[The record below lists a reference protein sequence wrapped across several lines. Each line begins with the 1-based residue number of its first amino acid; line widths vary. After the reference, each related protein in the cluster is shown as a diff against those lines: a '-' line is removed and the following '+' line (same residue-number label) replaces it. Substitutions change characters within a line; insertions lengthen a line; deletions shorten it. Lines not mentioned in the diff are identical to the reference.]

1 MSTGTGPDVINMSS
15 GNSQISVYMES
26 GIVAPI
32 IPEVFGFSSQ
42 EELKDAWLSGA
53 FDAVTKD
60 GVIYGVPSEYNTTAL
75 LINKRHF
82 EEAGLDPN
90 NPPKSW
96 QEVLEYGEK
105 LAIRDKNG
113 EIIRRGFDFLYAP
126 NFFWVCFG
134 NLLAQYGG
142 SYLNEDHTECTLNSP
157 EAVQALQFWYDLVYK
172 DKIAGPHL
180 SMMDSTN
187 IMTDFIMETVSM
199 SLVFPWSVELL
210 RDTPVWED
218 AVIVPLP
225 QLDPENPVNLAWA
238 YYWMV
243 NKDAAD
249 VKAAWKLVS
258 FLASHPARWLSDVGF
273 IQPRKGWSD
282 SPEAQAFPFI
292 EVWLSEM
299 NNSWFGDRSI
309 HLSEILTS
317 LRMAIERSIMDGVD
331 PQTSLDQAKQEIDR
345 LLN

>member
-1 MSTGTGPDVINMSS
+1 M
-15 GNSQISVYMES
+15 
-26 GIVAPI
+26 
-32 IPEVFGFSSQ
+32 
-42 EELKDAWLSGA
+42 
-53 FDAVTKD
+53 
-60 GVIYGVPSEYNTTAL
+60 
-75 LINKRHF
+75 
-82 EEAGLDPN
+82 
-90 NPPKSW
+90 
-96 QEVLEYGEK
+96 
-105 LAIRDKNG
+105 
-113 EIIRRGFDFLYAP
+113 
-126 NFFWVCFG
+126 
-134 NLLAQYGG
+134 
-142 SYLNEDHTECTLNSP
+142 
-157 EAVQALQFWYDLVYK
+157 
-172 DKIAGPHL
+172 
-180 SMMDSTN
+180 
-187 IMTDFIMETVSM
+187 
-199 SLVFPWSVELL
+199 
-210 RDTPVWED
+210 
-218 AVIVPLP
+218 
-225 QLDPENPVNLAWA
+225 NLAWA